1 MHGVGRA
8 TAAVS
13 IVNALPTGIGCA
25 LGIGLEAEVT
35 IDLEPRPNGSE
46 TELTADPTHASPVV
60 TTAFR
65 LAVAKFLGGRP
76 VLGRLVVRSAVPVAR
91 GLKSSSA
98 VASATARAVAA
109 AAGARDS
116 PEEIA
121 RLSAVAARTAGVS
134 ATGAF
139 DDALAGV
146 QPGFVVTDNG
156 ADQLLRS
163 GPAEPGWE
171 AALLVPE
178 TRHRPSPEWAP
189 AFAREGARG
198 REAAELARAGK
209 WWAAMECNT
218 KLVESVIG
226 YAYEPLR
233 TELRAAGALAAGV
246 SGLGPALAAIQPA
259 ARTEEVVRVLRR
271 HEGEVLKAPVS
282 GSPIAARG
290 LGP

>member
-8 TAAVS
+8 TAAVT

-35 IDLEPRPNGSE
+35 VDLELRPIGSE
-46 TELTADPTHASPVV
+46 TELTADPAHASPVV

-65 LAVAKFLGGRP
+65 LAVAEFLGGRP
-76 VLGRLVVRSAVPVAR
+76 ILGRLVVRSAVPVAR

-98 VASATARAVAA
+98 VAGATARAVAA
-109 AAGARDS
+109 AAGARAA

-121 RLSAVAARTAGVS
+121 RLSAVAGRTAGVS

-146 QPGFVVTDNG
+146 RPGFVVTDNG

-178 TRHRPSPEWAP
+178 ARHRPSPEWA
-189 AFAREGARG
+189 ATFARERSRG
-198 REAAELARAGK
+198 QEAAELAQAGK
-209 WWAAMECNT
+209 WWAAMESNT
-218 KLVESVIG
+218 RLVESVMG
-226 YAYEPLR
+226 YAYESLR

-259 ARTEEVVRVLRR
+259 TRTEEVVRVLRR
-271 HEGEVLKAPVS
+271 HEGEVLTVPVS

-290 LGP
+290 AGP